1 MGGNVSTAA
10 TNLVDGTIKTG
21 LAINKQQNDQ
31 KRVEQ
36 EDIRRNEREK
46 KLMDS
51 VFSRNPAQT
60 TSNPT
65 MATKKIKPDGIKR
78 SRKNFGYPDDP
89 KYGTVSILEFMCTV
103 WSRLSYMEN
112 TGFKNAYK
120 QIFKNENII
129 NTSDIQNTNPSQTTT
144 IEEMMGKVATNPK
157 YLKSFIP
164 FLPLSQYVNR
174 LLGEDALVERT
185 GLLSDDRSTESK
197 NCNPIINDPDDE
209 RDAELKE
216 NDPNAI
222 LPPRQETLLFTSIA
236 TSNYSQCYV
245 LADTR
250 MPNVIGVVFRGT
262 YSAKSA
268 ASFLLP
274 KYMKLSTILAKNNIQ
289 VSAGVYKI
297 MIEMVHTII
306 NTIEDV
312 KAQLQQKTNTTGDIK
327 VIVTGHS
334 LGGGLATLF
343 SYVYMKTTTIQ
354 KNKLCCVSIGAARV
368 LNPAAAK
375 DFCNMCTTDK
385 LFEYIRLTNYRDPV
399 VNMPYPPMSGYAHP
413 CDDSNQQVNNTLIYK
428 ECVAQAKNS
437 ASTRCLPLRNTM
449 TSDYNI
455 ALDCTNTKK
464 TSWLGAVF
472 KSPLGYHAMYLGM
485 LFTSVAKLFSLAM
498 SLNQK
503 SVEIN
508 RYGTD
513 TACKLCFFD
522 GKYFKVSYFNLTHFR
537 VQNGLF
543 NEDVHVTKENYAI
556 IKSKSKTGVNGT
568 EYDDIKPEFNTI
580 ESSLPLDTPVPDA
593 PIVQE
598 VVVEPVAEVAPAEL
612 LTEAKED
619 STVDE
624 AAPGAEAAPIVDEAS
639 PVVDEAAP
647 TGDEAAP
654 IVDEAA
660 PIVAEVAPVV
670 AEAAPVVAEA
680 TPIVDEAAPVVAESS
695 PLVAEATPTEPVVD
709 EAAPTGDEA
718 PGDEAKN
725 DSMVGGGVSF
735 PVKDV
740 KEPFLLKEKTN
751 KQILPVPD
759 PSEPTPEEIATI
771 QKTGETEVKK
781 GGKRTKRRKP
791 KSRKKLY
798 L

>member
-1 MGGNVSTAA
+1 
-10 TNLVDGTIKTG
+10 
-21 LAINKQQNDQ
+21 
-31 KRVEQ
+31 
-36 EDIRRNEREK
+36 
-46 KLMDS
+46 
-51 VFSRNPAQT
+51 
-60 TSNPT
+60 
-65 MATKKIKPDGIKR
+65 
-78 SRKNFGYPDDP
+78 
-89 KYGTVSILEFMCTV
+89 
-103 WSRLSYMEN
+103 
-112 TGFKNAYK
+112 
-120 QIFKNENII
+120 
-129 NTSDIQNTNPSQTTT
+129 
-144 IEEMMGKVATNPK
+144 
-157 YLKSFIP
+157 
-164 FLPLSQYVNR
+164 
-174 LLGEDALVERT
+174 
-185 GLLSDDRSTESK
+185 
-197 NCNPIINDPDDE
+197 
-209 RDAELKE
+209 
-216 NDPNAI
+216 
-222 LPPRQETLLFTSIA
+222 
-236 TSNYSQCYV
+236 
-245 LADTR
+245 
-250 MPNVIGVVFRGT
+250 
-262 YSAKSA
+262 
-268 ASFLLP
+268 
-274 KYMKLSTILAKNNIQ
+274 
-289 VSAGVYKI
+289 
-297 MIEMVHTII
+297 
-306 NTIEDV
+306 
-312 KAQLQQKTNTTGDIK
+312 
-327 VIVTGHS
+327 
-334 LGGGLATLF
+334 
-343 SYVYMKTTTIQ
+343 
-354 KNKLCCVSIGAARV
+354 
-368 LNPAAAK
+368 
-375 DFCNMCTTDK
+375 
-385 LFEYIRLTNYRDPV
+385 
-399 VNMPYPPMSGYAHP
+399 
-413 CDDSNQQVNNTLIYK
+413 
-428 ECVAQAKNS
+428 
-437 ASTRCLPLRNTM
+437 M

-543 NEDVHVTKENYAI
+543 NEDVHVTKENYAT

-624 AAPGAEAAPIVDEAS
+624 AAPIVGEAAPVVDEAAPGAEAAPVVDEASPVVAEAAPIVDETS
-639 PVVDEAAP
+639 PVVAEAAP
-647 TGDEAAP
+647 TEPTVYEAAP
-654 IVDEAA
+654 TE
-660 PIVAEVAPVV
+660 PRVAEVAPVV
-670 AEAAPVVAEA
+670 
-680 TPIVDEAAPVVAESS
+680 DES
-695 PLVAEATPTEPVVD
+695 
-709 EAAPTGDEA
+709 APTGDEA
-718 PGDEAKN
+718 EPTVDEAKN

>member
-1 MGGNVSTAA
+1 MGGGQSVASTM

-21 LAINKQQNDQ
+21 FAIDKHRNQQLRIQ
-31 KRVEQ
+31 Q
-36 EDIRRNEREK
+36 EDDRRQEREK
-46 KLMDS
+46 RLMDS
-51 VFSRNPAQT
+51 VFSRYRDTPN
-60 TSNPT
+60 TSTPNTSTPNVYTPNVSTPNVSTQT
-65 MATKKIKPDGIKR
+65 MATKKNKPDGIKR
-78 SRKNFGYPDDP
+78 SRKNFGYLADP

-144 IEEMMGKVATNPK
+144 IEEMMKKVSKNTK

-174 LLGEDALVERT
+174 LLGEDALSERS
-185 GLLSDDRSTESK
+185 GWVSDDRSETTK

-209 RDAELKE
+209 SDAELKE
-216 NDPNAI
+216 NDPNAT

-274 KYMKLSTILAKNNIQ
+274 KYMTLSTIIAKNNIQ

-306 NTIEDV
+306 NSIEDI
-312 KAQLQQKTNTTGDIK
+312 KAQLQQKTNTSGEIK
-327 VIVTGHS
+327 IIVTGHS

-343 SYVYMKTTTIQ
+343 SYIYMKTTTIQ

-368 LNPAAAK
+368 LNPSAAK

-399 VNMPYPPMSGYAHP
+399 VSMPYPPMSGYAHP

-449 TSDYNI
+449 TSDYSI

-464 TSWLGAVF
+464 TSWFGAVF
-472 KSPLGYHAMYLGM
+472 KSPLGYHAMYLGV

-508 RYGTD
+508 RYNGTD

-543 NEDVHVTKENYAI
+543 NEDVHVTKENYAT
-556 IKSKSKTGVNGT
+556 IKSKSKTGVTGT

-598 VVVEPVAEVAPAEL
+598 IVVEPVAEVAPAEL
-612 LTEAKED
+612 VTEAAEETAEAVPTVDEAASTEPTGDGAPKVYQAVADTDKSQPE

-624 AAPGAEAAPIVDEAS
+624 AEPEPIVDVAAPES
-639 PVVDEAAP
+639 TVVETPTEQTVDEAELQQ
-647 TGDEAAP
+647 T
-654 IVDEAA
+654 VDE
-660 PIVAEVAPVV
+660 
-670 AEAAPVVAEA
+670 
-680 TPIVDEAAPVVAESS
+680 T
-695 PLVAEATPTEPVVD
+695 
-709 EAAPTGDEA
+709 
-718 PGDEAKN
+718 KN
-725 DSMVGGGVSF
+725 DNSMVGGGVSF

-759 PSEPTPEEIATI
+759 PSEPTPEEISTI

>member
-1 MGGNVSTAA
+1 LLLNKIKYNYILYMGGNVSTDA
-10 TNLVDGTIKTG
+10 TARTNTVDGTIKTST
-21 LAINKQQNDQ
+21 QNTY
-31 KRVEQ
+31 
-36 EDIRRNEREK
+36 N
-46 KLMDS
+46 
-51 VFSRNPAQT
+51 
-60 TSNPT
+60 SN
-65 MATKKIKPDGIKR
+65 MATRKFKSDKL
-78 SRKNFGYPDDP
+78 SRKNKNFGYPADP

-103 WSRLSYMEN
+103 WSRLSYLEN

-144 IEEMMGKVATNPK
+144 IEEMMRKVAKNPK

-174 LLGEDALVERT
+174 LLGEDALVERS
-185 GLLSDDRSTESK
+185 GWVSDDRSTESK
-197 NCNPIINDPDDE
+197 NCNPIINDPEDE
-209 RDAELKE
+209 RDADLKE
-216 NDPNAI
+216 NDPNAV

-274 KYMKLSTILAKNNIQ
+274 KYMRLSTILAKNNIQ

-306 NTIEDV
+306 NAIEDV
-312 KAQLQQKTNTTGDIK
+312 KAQLQQKTNTTGEIK
-327 VIVTGHS
+327 LIVTGHS
-334 LGGGLATLF
+334 LGAGLATLF
-343 SYVYMKTTTIQ
+343 SYVYAKTTTMQ
-354 KNKLCCVSIGAARV
+354 KNKLCCVSIGAAKV

-413 CDDSNQQVNNTLIYK
+413 CDDTNQQVNNTLIYK

-472 KSPLGYHAMYLGM
+472 KSPLGYHAMYLGV

-498 SLNQK
+498 SLNQQ

-508 RYGTD
+508 RYGKD

-556 IKSKSKTGVNGT
+556 IKSKSKTGMTGK

-580 ESSLPLDTPVPDA
+580 ETSLPLDTLVPDA

-598 VVVEPVAEVAPAEL
+598 VVVEPVAEVAPPE
-612 LTEAKED
+612 
-619 STVDE
+619 
-624 AAPGAEAAPIVDEAS
+624 
-639 PVVDEAAP
+639 
-647 TGDEAAP
+647 
-654 IVDEAA
+654 
-660 PIVAEVAPVV
+660 
-670 AEAAPVVAEA
+670 
-680 TPIVDEAAPVVAESS
+680 
-695 PLVAEATPTEPVVD
+695 LVAEAKEEAADAVPTVD
-709 EAAPTGDEA
+709 ESASTESTGDGAEPTGDEA
-718 PGDEAKN
+718 PVEAPTVDEAPVEEPTVDEAPKVYQAVPDTEEDDN
-725 DSMVGGGVSF
+725 SMVGGGVSF

-740 KEPFLLKEKTN
+740 KEPFLLTEKTN

-759 PSEPTPEEIATI
+759 PSEPTPEEIAAI
-771 QKTGETEVKK
+771 QKTGETEVKQ
-781 GGKRTKRRKP
+781 GGKRTKRRKS